1 MKTVLL
7 AIAVMFSVVSSNAL
21 ASGCNPHDGGSE
33 VLSKMDVVISG
44 NLVCKAGELCF
55 LDVSGSDLKLYGTEL
70 AVVDGSQVL
79 SKVVA
84 SIVWEK
90 FWGSCEGNYQTIVL
104 STQISG
110 QTFSGQLSSQ
120 PGF

>member
-21 ASGCNPHDGGSE
+21 ASGCNPNDGGSE

-55 LDVSGSDLKLYGTEL
+55 LDVSGSDFKLYGTEL

-90 FWGSCEGNYQTIVL
+90 FWGSCEGNNQTIVL